1 MSLSFGVSPLLLIP
15 CLLVAAALGF
25 WVYHRTIPVL
35 APAKRY
41 TLTALR
47 TTTLFLV
54 LFLLFKPILE
64 NIINT
69 EQPPLLAVLIDDSQ
83 SLQIT
88 IEEETDSLN
97 ISEVTRNTVREF
109 TQTQIDGNVRYFR
122 FSNDVVQVASST
134 TPADSLGFDGERT
147 NMAHALA
154 YLREQYK
161 DENLQGVLLIS
172 DGQYNTGRNPVY
184 LAERYPV
191 PIHTIVVGDTTRRRD
206 LQIRRVSTNDIAY
219 VGDELPIRVGLLSEG
234 FGGERVS
241 VSLFENGTLLNRANV
256 DLPAGTVETPV
267 DLFHTPET
275 EGFHRYTVAV
285 SRLTGEAT
293 YRNNTES
300 FAVRVLENK
309 KRILLFAASPEP
321 DVAAIQQLL
330 DQDPNI
336 EVSAYIQKT
345 RGEFYNP
352 SLPDSLNAFDA
363 IILAGYPGR
372 FADPAIAE
380 RVAKSIEDGLPAFFM
395 LSRQTDLSLLRRAF
409 VTALPVQPRVLR
421 TNFIESTF
429 VPTAEGLQHPI
440 LQISETPD
448 QAWIT
453 LPPLIFNDTRW
464 QAAPDARVLATQ
476 QVRGIALDD
485 PLLIIRNRNQHRTAV
500 LLGAGTWRWKNL
512 PDDLQSVAPFWVDM
526 FSNTLQWITTKE
538 DDRPVRVAPIEDLFS
553 GGASIQFDG
562 QVYDESLNPVD
573 GASLEVEV
581 MQADS
586 ILYPY
591 SMEPVGNGRYAL
603 NIGALPEG
611 TYRYRAS
618 AQQNGTV
625 LGTDAGSFAVGS
637 LTLEY
642 KETRA
647 DGQLMHQI
655 AQRSG
660 GWVFASDQSA
670 DISQHL
676 ASSDAFVPVIFE
688 ERVESELWQRYFFF
702 VLILVLLTI
711 EWFVRKRSGMV

>member
-15 CLLVAAALGF
+15 CLLAAAALGF
-25 WVYHRTIPVL
+25 WVYQRTVPVL
-35 APAKRY
+35 APAKRFA
-41 TLTALR
+41 LTALR

-88 IEEETDSLN
+88 VEEETDSLN
-97 ISEVTRNTVREF
+97 ISELTRNTVREF
-109 TQTQIDGNVRYFR
+109 TQTQIDGSVRYFR
-122 FSNDVVQVASST
+122 FSNDVAQVASST
-134 TPADSLGFDGERT
+134 APADSLGFAGERT

-206 LQIRRVSTNDIAY
+206 LQIRRVATNDIAY
-219 VGDELPIRVGLLSEG
+219 VDDELPIQIGLLSEG
-234 FGGERVS
+234 FGGERVT

-256 DLPAGTVETPV
+256 DLPVGTVETPV

-275 EGFHRYTVAV
+275 EGFHRYSVSV
-285 SRLTGEAT
+285 SRLDGEAT
-293 YRNNTES
+293 YRNNSES

-330 DQDPNI
+330 SEDPNI

-345 RGEFYNP
+345 RGEFYDPN
-352 SLPDSLNAFDA
+352 LPDSLNAYDA

-372 FADPAIAE
+372 FANPAVAE
-380 RVAKSIEDGLPAFFM
+380 RIAQSIDDGLPAFFL

-409 VTALPVQPRVLR
+409 ETALPAQPRVLR

-440 LQISETPD
+440 LQISDTPD

-453 LPPLIFNDTRW
+453 LPPLVFNDTRW

-476 QVRGIALDD
+476 QVRGISLDD
-485 PLLIIRNRNQHRTAV
+485 PMLIIRNRNQHRTAV

-512 PDDLQSVAPFWVDM
+512 PDDLQSVAPFWVEM

-553 GGASIQFDG
+553 GGSSIQFDG

-573 GASLEVEV
+573 GASIEIEVT
-581 MQADS
+581 QADS
-586 ILYPY
+586 IRYPY

-618 AQQNGTV
+618 AQQNGIV

-660 GWVFASDQSA
+660 GRVFASDQPA
-670 DISQHL
+670 EVSQHL
-676 ASSDAFVPVIFE
+676 ESSDAFVPVVFE
-688 ERVESELWQRYFFF
+688 ERVETELWQRYFFF

>member
-1 MSLSFGVSPLLLIP
+1 MS
-15 CLLVAAALGF
+15 
-25 WVYHRTIPVL
+25 
-35 APAKRY
+35 
-41 TLTALR
+41 
-47 TTTLFLV
+47 
-54 LFLLFKPILE
+54 
-64 NIINT
+64 
-69 EQPPLLAVLIDDSQ
+69 
-83 SLQIT
+83 
-88 IEEETDSLN
+88 
-97 ISEVTRNTVREF
+97 
-109 TQTQIDGNVRYFR
+109 
-122 FSNDVVQVASST
+122 
-134 TPADSLGFDGERT
+134 
-147 NMAHALA
+147 HALA
-154 YLREQYK
+154 YLREQYN

-206 LQIRRVSTNDIAY
+206 LQIRRVATNDIAY
-219 VGDELPIRVGLLSEG
+219 VGDELPVQVGLLSEG
-234 FGGERVS
+234 FGGERVT
-241 VSLFENGTLLNRANV
+241 VSLFENGTLLNQTNV

-267 DLFHTPET
+267 DLYHTPET
-275 EGFHRYTVAV
+275 EGFHRYNVAV

-293 YRNNTES
+293 FRNNTES

-330 DQDPNI
+330 SQDPNI
-336 EVSAYIQKT
+336 EVSAFIQKSRT
-345 RGEFYNP
+345 EFYSPN
-352 SLPDSLNAFDA
+352 LPDSLNAFDA

-372 FADPAIAE
+372 FANAAVVEKIAN
-380 RVAKSIEDGLPAFFM
+380 SIDEGLPVFFL
-395 LSRQTDLSLLRRAF
+395 LSRQTDLSMLRKMF
-409 VTALPVQPRVLR
+409 SSSLPAQPRVLR

-429 VPTAEGLQHPI
+429 IPTAEGLQHPI
-440 LQISETPD
+440 LQISDTPD
-448 QAWIT
+448 EAWIT
-453 LPPLIFNDTRW
+453 LPPLVFNDTRW
-464 QAAPDARVLATQ
+464 QAAPDARVLATH
-476 QVRGIALDD
+476 QVRGIPLDD
-485 PLLIIRNRNQHRTAV
+485 PMLIIRNRNRHRTAA

-512 PDDLQSVAPFWVDM
+512 PDDLKSVAPFWVDM

-553 GGASIQFDG
+553 GGTAIQFDG

-573 GASLEVEV
+573 GASIEVEV
-581 MQADS
+581 TQADS
-586 ILYPY
+586 IRYPY
-591 SMEPVGNGRYAL
+591 NMEPVGNGRYVL

-647 DGQLMHQI
+647 DGQLMYQI
-655 AQRSG
+655 SQRSG
-660 GWVFASDQSA
+660 GRVFESDQPA
-670 DISQHL
+670 EISQHL
-676 ASSDAFVPVIFE
+676 NTSDAFVPVVFE

-711 EWFVRKRSGMV
+711 EWLVRKRSGMV